1 MATANAAADL
11 AGLDKAAQ
19 LAALRRQMASIPGRR
34 DHAPTELPEATETAQ
49 QTSVEVS
56 GTASAE
62 TGADEPLT
70 AALRARS
77 LRTIP
82 TPTPLSELLPHG
94 ALARGTAL
102 SITGAGSVLVGLVA
116 TASAAGHH
124 VALIGQPKFGL
135 LAVHEHGGDLSRVS
149 LIDPGDGDPL
159 DIASICI
166 DGIDLVISTVRG
178 RDVPPTRARSILA
191 RTRTHAGVFAITDGR
206 MPGLDLTIA
215 SQPVAFGGIDGGRG
229 RIRSITIDT
238 AVHGRGITPRTG
250 RFTLTAP
257 SFGEQTL
264 RWTADTGDAST
275 RSGRAPRLAA
285 AQ

>member
-1 MATANAAADL
+1 MAGIANAASDL

-34 DHAPTELPEATETAQ
+34 DHAPTELPDPIAPVSE
-49 QTSVEVS
+49 SV
-56 GTASAE
+56 AE
-62 TGADEPLT
+62 TSATGAAPAEPLT
-70 AALRARS
+70 ATLRARS

-94 ALARGTAL
+94 AMARGTTL

-116 TASAAGHH
+116 AVSAAGHH

-135 LAVHEHGGDLSRVS
+135 LAVHEHGGDLSRVA

-159 DIASICI
+159 DVASICI
-166 DGIDLVISTVRG
+166 DGIDLVISTVHG

-191 RTRTHAGVFAITDGR
+191 RTRTHAGVFAITDGH

-215 SQPVAFGGIDGGRG
+215 SRPIAVGGIEGSRG
-229 RIRSITIDT
+229 RIRSITVET
-238 AVHGRGITPRTG
+238 AVHGRGISQRTG
-250 RFTLTAP
+250 RFIVTAP
-257 SFGEQTL
+257 GFGEQGL
-264 RWTADTGDAST
+264 RWSPAAEGASAGAGRT
-275 RSGRAPRLAA
+275 RRLAA